1 MYSSCVESYI
11 GDFGIGPRTI
21 LLESCLRRHF
31 PILILVLLFADLA
44 SLIWLGRFVGVL
56 PVLALVIL
64 DIFAGSALIR
74 RSGTNIF
81 TMLNTSASD
90 RKTVSGGA
98 AKSLLGAIA
107 GLLLII
113 PGVVSDFIALA
124 LLLPWVRKR
133 VAGFFETHIS
143 RDFTTSRGGTVI
155 DVEAM
160 EIEDIP
166 KLKPNSPLED

>member
-1 MYSSCVESYI
+1 MYSSYVESYI

-31 PILILVLLFADLA
+31 PILILALLLADLA

-64 DIFAGSALIR
+64 GILAGSALIR

-81 TMLNTSASD
+81 AMLNTPASD
-90 RKTVSGGA
+90 KKTVSGGA

-107 GLLLII
+107 GVLLII
-113 PGVVSDFIALA
+113 PGIVSDIIALT

-143 RDFTTSRGGTVI
+143 ADFTVHRGGPVI
-155 DVEAM
+155 DAEAV
-160 EIEDIP
+160 EIEDIS
-166 KLKPNSPLED
+166 KLKSNSSLED

>member
-1 MYSSCVESYI
+1 M
-11 GDFGIGPRTI
+11 
-21 LLESCLRRHF
+21 RRHF
-31 PILILVLLFADLA
+31 PILIFALLLADLA

-64 DIFAGSALIR
+64 GILAGSALIR

-81 TMLNTSASD
+81 TMLNTPARD
-90 RKTVSGGA
+90 KRTVSGGA

-113 PGVVSDFIALA
+113 PGIISDFIALT

-143 RDFTTSRGGTVI
+143 GDFTVRRSGPI
-155 DVEAM
+155 IEVEAV
-160 EIEDIP
+160 EIDENP
-166 KLKPNSPLED
+166 KLKSNSQLDD

>member
-1 MYSSCVESYI
+1 M
-11 GDFGIGPRTI
+11 
-21 LLESCLRRHF
+21 RRHF
-31 PILILVLLFADLA
+31 PALILALLFADLA

-81 TMLNTSASD
+81 TMLNTPARD
-90 RKTVSGGA
+90 KRTVSGGA
-98 AKSLLGAIA
+98 AKSLLWAIA
-107 GLLLII
+107 GLLLIL
-113 PGVVSDFIALA
+113 PGIVSDFIALT
-124 LLLPWVRKR
+124 LFLPWVRKR

-143 RDFTTSRGGTVI
+143 GDFTVHRGGPVI
-155 DVEAM
+155 DVEVV
-160 EIEDIP
+160 EIKDLP

>member
-1 MYSSCVESYI
+1 MYSSYVESYI

-21 LLESCLRRHF
+21 LLESRLRRHL
-31 PILILVLLFADLA
+31 PVLILVLLFADLA
-44 SLIWLGRFVGVL
+44 SLIWLGRFTGVL

-64 DIFAGSALIR
+64 DILAGSALIR

-81 TMLNTSASD
+81 TMLNTPASD

-98 AKSLLGAIA
+98 ARSLLGAIA
-107 GLLLII
+107 GVLLII

-143 RDFTTSRGGTVI
+143 GDFTVRRRGLVI
-155 DVEAM
+155 EGEAVEIKDM
-160 EIEDIP
+160 S

>member
-1 MYSSCVESYI
+1 M
-11 GDFGIGPRTI
+11 
-21 LLESCLRRHF
+21 RRHF
-31 PILILVLLFADLA
+31 PALILALLFADLA

-81 TMLNTSASD
+81 TMLNTPARD
-90 RKTVSGGA
+90 KRTVSGGA
-98 AKSLLGAIA
+98 AKSLLWAIA

-113 PGVVSDFIALA
+113 PGIVSDFIALT
-124 LLLPWVRKR
+124 LFLPWVRKR
-133 VAGFFETHIS
+133 VAGFFETHITGN
-143 RDFTTSRGGTVI
+143 FTVQRSGPVI
-155 DVEAM
+155 DVEAV
-160 EIEDIP
+160 EIKDMP

>member
-1 MYSSCVESYI
+1 MYSSYGESYI

-31 PILILVLLFADLA
+31 PILILALLFADLA
-44 SLIWLGRFVGVL
+44 SLIWLGRVAGVL
-56 PVLALVIL
+56 SVLALVIL
-64 DIFAGSALIR
+64 GILAGSALIR

-81 TMLNTSASD
+81 TLLNTPAND
-90 RKTVSGGA
+90 KKTVSGGA

-113 PGVVSDFIALA
+113 PGIVSDFIALA
-124 LLLPWVRKR
+124 LLLPWVRQR
-133 VAGFFETHIS
+133 VARFLEGHIS
-143 RDFTTSRGGTVI
+143 ADFTVHGSGPVI
-155 DVEAM
+155 DVEAV

>member
-1 MYSSCVESYI
+1 MYSSWVESYI

-64 DIFAGSALIR
+64 GILAGSALIR
-74 RSGTNIF
+74 RSGANIF
-81 TMLNTSASD
+81 TMLSTPARD
-90 RKTVSGGA
+90 KRTVSGGA

-113 PGVVSDFIALA
+113 PGIISDFIALT

-143 RDFTTSRGGTVI
+143 GDFAVHRSGPVI
-155 DVEAM
+155 DVEAV
-160 EIEDIP
+160 EIEENP
-166 KLKPNSPLED
+166 KLKSNSRLDD

>member
-1 MYSSCVESYI
+1 V
-11 GDFGIGPRTI
+11 
-21 LLESCLRRHF
+21 RRHF
-31 PILILVLLFADLA
+31 PILIPALLFADLA

-64 DIFAGSALIR
+64 GIFAGSALIR

-81 TMLNTSASD
+81 AMLNTPARD
-90 RKTVSGGA
+90 KKTVSGGA
-98 AKSLLGAIA
+98 AKSLLEALA

-113 PGVVSDFIALA
+113 PGIVSDFIALT

-143 RDFTTSRGGTVI
+143 GNSAVHRGGPVI
-155 DVEAM
+155 DVEAV
-160 EIEDIP
+160 EIEETP
-166 KLKPNSPLED
+166 KLKSNSSLDD

>member
-1 MYSSCVESYI
+1 LYSSYVESYI

-31 PILILVLLFADLA
+31 PVLILVLLFADLA

-64 DIFAGSALIR
+64 GILAGTGLIR

-81 TMLNTSASD
+81 TMLNTPARD
-90 RKTVSGGA
+90 KKTVSGGA
-98 AKSLLGAIA
+98 AKSLLWAIA

-113 PGVVSDFIALA
+113 PGIVSDFIALT

-143 RDFTTSRGGTVI
+143 GDFAVHRGSLVI
-155 DVEAM
+155 DAEAVEIDDM
-160 EIEDIP
+160 P
-166 KLKPNSPLED
+166 KLKPNSPLKD

>member
-1 MYSSCVESYI
+1 LYSSYVESYI

-31 PILILVLLFADLA
+31 PVLILALLFADLA

-64 DIFAGSALIR
+64 GILAGSALIR
-74 RSGTNIF
+74 RSGANVF
-81 TMLNTSASD
+81 TMLNTPASD
-90 RKTVSGGA
+90 KKTVSGGA
-98 AKSLLGAIA
+98 AKSLLGAVA
-107 GLLLII
+107 GLLLVI
-113 PGVVSDFIALA
+113 PGIVSDFIALT
-124 LLLPWVRKR
+124 LFLPWVRKR

-143 RDFTTSRGGTVI
+143 GDFTVHRGGPVI
-155 DVEAM
+155 DAEAV

>member
-1 MYSSCVESYI
+1 M
-11 GDFGIGPRTI
+11 
-21 LLESCLRRHF
+21 RRHF
-31 PILILVLLFADLA
+31 PALILALLFADLA

-81 TMLNTSASD
+81 TMLNTPARD
-90 RKTVSGGA
+90 KRTVSGGA
-98 AKSLLGAIA
+98 AKSLLWAIA
-107 GLLLII
+107 GLLLIL
-113 PGVVSDFIALA
+113 PGIVSDFIALT
-124 LLLPWVRKR
+124 LFLPWVRKR

-143 RDFTTSRGGTVI
+143 GDFTVHRGGPII
-155 DVEAM
+155 DVEAV
-160 EIEDIP
+160 EIKDLP